1 MQTRF
6 PNKTLPYL
14 LLAPSVII
22 VFIFFVIPSIQS
34 LYLSFYR
41 VSPLGNKKIFIG
53 LQNFTR
59 LFQDPGY
66 LNSIVTSF
74 KFAIFVV
81 VVGLAVSMAVAVIAN
96 QRLRGFSIYRTLLIW
111 PYALSP
117 AIAGLIWAQ
126 MMDPNIGLTSHLLKT
141 LFGIHFNYQTN
152 GQQALLFISV
162 SAAWKML
169 GYNIIFFLAGLQ
181 SLPVELLEAA
191 AIDGAGAWR
200 RFWKITFPML
210 SPTTFF
216 LFIMNTLY
224 AFFQVFGLVH
234 ITTEGGPGRATDI
247 MVYKLYR
254 DGFEG
259 MNTGY
264 ASAQSII
271 LLIMVAT
278 LTIIQFRYAGSKVH
292 YQ

>member
-22 VFIFFVIPSIQS
+22 VFIFFVVPSIQS

-66 LNSIVTSF
+66 LNSIITSF
-74 KFAIFVV
+74 KFALFVV
-81 VVGLAVSMAVAVIAN
+81 VVGLAVSMAVAVVAN

-200 RFWKITFPML
+200 RFWKIIFPML

-278 LTIIQFRYAGSKVH
+278 LTILQFRYAGSKVH

>member
-1 MQTRF
+1 MRTRF

-22 VFIFFVIPSIQS
+22 VFIFFVIPSLQS
-34 LYLSFYR
+34 FYLSFYR
-41 VSPLGNKKIFIG
+41 ISPLGNKKIFIG

-66 LNSIVTSF
+66 LNSIITSF

-81 VVGLAVSMAVAVIAN
+81 VVGLAVSMAVAVVAN
-96 QRLRGFSIYRTLLIW
+96 QRLRGFSVYRTLLIW

-191 AIDGAGAWR
+191 AIDGAGTWH

-271 LLIMVAT
+271 LLIMVAA
-278 LTIIQFRYAGSKVH
+278 LTIIQFRYAGSRVH

>member
-22 VFIFFVIPSIQS
+22 VFIFFVVPSIQS

-66 LNSIVTSF
+66 LNSIITSF
-74 KFAIFVV
+74 KFALFVV
-81 VVGLAVSMAVAVIAN
+81 VVGLAVSMAVAVVAN

-191 AIDGAGAWR
+191 AIDGASAWR

-278 LTIIQFRYAGSKVH
+278 LTILQFRYAGSKVH

>member
-6 PNKTLPYL
+6 SNKTLPYL

-22 VFIFFVIPSIQS
+22 VFIFFVIPSFQS
-34 LYLSFYR
+34 FYLSFYR

-53 LQNFTR
+53 IQNFSR
-59 LFQDPGY
+59 LFHDPGY
-66 LNSIVTSF
+66 LNAIVTSF
-74 KFAIFVV
+74 KFALFVV
-81 VVGLAVSMAVAVIAN
+81 VVGLAVSMAVAVVAN

-141 LFGIHFNYQTN
+141 LLGIHFNYQTN

-271 LLIMVAT
+271 LLIMVAS
-278 LTIIQFRYAGSKVH
+278 LTILQFRYAGSKVH

>member
-22 VFIFFVIPSIQS
+22 VFIFFVVPSIQS

-66 LNSIVTSF
+66 LNSIITSF
-74 KFAIFVV
+74 KFALFVV
-81 VVGLAVSMAVAVIAN
+81 VVGLAVSMAVAVVAN

-278 LTIIQFRYAGSKVH
+278 LTILQFRYAGSKVH

>member
-22 VFIFFVIPSIQS
+22 VFIFFVVPSIQS

-66 LNSIVTSF
+66 LNSIITSF
-74 KFAIFVV
+74 KFALFVV
-81 VVGLAVSMAVAVIAN
+81 VVGLAVSMAVAVVAN

-278 LTIIQFRYAGSKVH
+278 LTLLQFRYAGSKVH